1 MSSRTFAIAA
11 LLGAALCQPAWAD
24 PIKIVAA
31 ENFYGDVAKQIGGA
45 NVEVISILTNPDT
58 DPHLFEASAETA
70 RDLIGANVVIAN
82 GAGYDAWMERLIAAN
97 KAPGRKEINVGQLV
111 GRRAGDNPHLWYHPG
126 YVKAMAKSLSVALVA
141 IDPEHR
147 SDYAK
152 GEAQFVASLEQ
163 IEAKIA
169 EMRKKYAG
177 RPVSAS
183 EPVFG
188 YQAELIGLKVHNERF
203 CVGDHEQCRAF
214 GLRGCGIRGRSQRPS
229 CRRDA
234 VQRPGE
240 RTRRPTAG

>member
-1 MSSRTFAIAA
+1 MRPFWAPPFVNR
-11 LLGAALCQPAWAD
+11 LGPTQ
-24 PIKIVAA
+24 IEIVAA

-70 RDLIGANVVIAN
+70 RDLIGAIVVIAN
-82 GAGYDAWMERLIAAN
+82 GAGYGAWMERLIAAN

-126 YVKAMAKSLSVALVA
+126 YVEAMAKSLSVALVA

-177 RPVSAS
+177 YPVSAS
-183 EPVFG
+183 EPVSATSG
-188 YQAELIGLKVHNERF
+188 RVDRPQGSQRENG
-203 CVGDHEQCRAF
+203 VGDHEQCRAF
-214 GLRGCGIRGRSQRPS
+214 GLRGCG
-229 CRRDA
+229 
-234 VQRPGE
+234 
-240 RTRRPTAG
+240 T